1 MRIIWFRR
9 YCNPTKIWIDLL
21 QALHINSMWNSE
33 RKIVSKSLKKVQ
45 KSLFKNIKSQHK
57 DNFSVIYLDHLGL
70 SARFCIRIK
79 TYNFLF
85 TEKKSIITIS
95 TVGNVSFVIIL

>member
-21 QALHINSMWNSE
+21 QALHINSMLE
-33 RKIVSKSLKKVQ
+33 LRKKNNIKITLKGAKVSFKK
-45 KSLFKNIKSQHK
+45 IKSQHK
-57 DNFSVIYLDHLGL
+57 DNFSVIYLVHLGL

-85 TEKKSIITIS
+85 TQKKSIITIS